1 VIRVGDPGGV
11 ALRTQATVLSPTAM
25 PLPQIAI
32 AYAVTALTF
41 LLLDAVWLGAMAER
55 LYRPAIGHLMAER
68 FALAPA
74 ALFYGLYVAAI
85 VFFAVAPAL
94 QARRPLWAA
103 LGHGALLGLTAYA
116 TFDLTNQAVLKDWPW
131 HVTLADLAWGSCVT
145 AVAAAAGA
153 ALAPWLHGVLAKG

>member
-1 VIRVGDPGGV
+1 
-11 ALRTQATVLSPTAM
+11 M